1 MTASYVSTR
10 IWSSL
15 RTARA
20 FGRPMLLVAV
30 ACSLFACDDDYDD
43 VVAPVPATP
52 SPTVLVAS
60 GDLTTRVAEFRTL
73 LGEPSNGATAGQQA
87 TGRREIS
94 WDGAGAR
101 PFNNRNDFPAD
112 FFNTTARN
120 GVVFTTPG
128 TGFRNDSTLFVELDA
143 TNATEFRTF
152 SPTQLFAPVGSPV
165 MDVHFRV
172 AGAPTPASV
181 TGFGVVFSDVDRVG
195 SAHLEAFDAMGR
207 SLGRFEAPVR
217 SDANGLSFVGFRF
230 PQAIVARVR
239 VTGGTAAIGA
249 GIRDLT
255 SGGAADLVTVDNF
268 IFGEPT
274 ALPPGA

>member
-1 MTASYVSTR
+1 MTAPYLFSRTWTSFHPART
-10 IWSSL
+10 L
-15 RTARA
+15 RLSILLAAGT
-20 FGRPMLLVAV
+20 LSLVA
-30 ACSLFACDDDYDD
+30 CGDDYGDAI
-43 VVAPVPATP
+43 APVPSAP

-60 GDLTTRVAEFRTL
+60 GDLTARVAEFRTL

-87 TGRREIS
+87 TGRREVS

-120 GVVFTTPG
+120 GVVFNTPG

-143 TNATEFRTF
+143 SNATEFRTF

-165 MDVHFRV
+165 MDVQFRV

-181 TGFGVVFSDVDRVG
+181 TGFGVVFSDVDRAG
-195 SAHLEAFDAMGR
+195 SARVEAFDATGR
-207 SLGRFEAPVR
+207 SLGRFDAPVR
-217 SDANGLSFVGFRF
+217 SDSTGLSFVGFRF
-230 PQAIVARVR
+230 TQAIVARVR
-239 VTGGTAAIGA
+239 ITSGTAAIAA
-249 GIRDLT
+249 GMRDVT
-255 SGGAADLVTVDNF
+255 SGGTADLVTMDNF

-274 ALPPGA
+274 ALPTGT